1 MSFTIVEQ
9 ATARLNRSEL
19 AVPGSNPALFEK
31 AAASAADVV
40 FLDLE
45 DAVAPD
51 DKVRARKNII
61 EALNDIDWGSK
72 TMSVRIN
79 GLDTHYMYRDVVDII
94 EQGGERLDLMMI
106 PKAGTA
112 ADVYAVDMLVT
123 QCEDAVGRKKRIG
136 FEHII
141 ETALGMA
148 NVDEIAAASKRN
160 ESLHFGVADYAASTK
175 ARTTVIGGPNAL
187 YGVLTDPE
195 EGPGDSGERDYHWGD
210 MWHYAVSRMVV
221 AARANGLR
229 PIDGPFGDFQ
239 DPDGFVAQANRAA
252 CLGCEG
258 KWAIHPNQIALANEV
273 NSPSEA
279 EVTKAKRIIEA
290 MEQAVKEGKG
300 AVALDGRLIDIAS
313 IKQAEVMVQKA
324 EQVAESR

>member
-51 DKVRARKNII
+51 DKEQARKNII
-61 EALNDIDWGSK
+61 QALNDVDWGTK
-72 TMSVRIN
+72 TLSVRIN

-94 EQGGERLDLMMI
+94 EQGGERLDLFMI
-106 PKAGTA
+106 PKVGTA

-123 QCEDAVGRKKRIG
+123 QCEDAVGRNKRIG

-148 NVDEIAAASKRN
+148 NVDAIAAASKRN

-175 ARTTVIGGPNAL
+175 ARTTVIGGPNAR
-187 YGVLTDPE
+187 YGVLTDRE
-195 EGPGDSGERDYHWGD
+195 EGQDRDYHWGD

-239 DPDGFVAQANRAA
+239 DPEGFVAQANRAA

-279 EVTKAKRIIEA
+279 EVIKAKRIIEA
-290 MEQAVKEGKG
+290 MAQAVKEGKG

-313 IKQAEVMVQKA
+313 IKQAEVMVKKA
-324 EQVAESR
+324 EQVAAGG